1 MSPDQVDLRLLL
13 RRASEQLAAAGVESA
28 RHDASVLVSHVLQV
42 EPRDVVRLDTVTAE
56 QAEAIDDLVARR
68 CARVPLQH
76 LTGRAFFRH
85 LALDVGPG
93 VFVPRPETEVV
104 VGAVLDEVTDLLARG
119 VGRPR
124 VVDLCTGSGAI
135 AASVAVE
142 APTAQVAAVELSEDA
157 FAWAERNLRDLDVD
171 LRLGDAAEAF
181 RDLDGSVDV
190 VVSNPPYIPPDAV
203 IRDVEVRDH
212 DPALALWGG
221 GADGLDVMRAVV
233 SRASAL
239 LHPGGLLV
247 VEHADVQGPSVVALL
262 QGSGD
267 FVDVADHVDL
277 AGRDRF
283 TTARRRAGGSSP

>member
-42 EPRDVVRLDTVTAE
+42 EPRDVVRLDAVTAE

-85 LALDVGPG
+85 LALAVGPG

-119 VGRPR
+119 IGRPR

-157 FAWAERNLRDLDVD
+157 FAWAERNLRGLDVD

-203 IRDVEVRDH
+203 IRDAEVRDH

-283 TTARRRAGGSSP
+283 TTARRRAGGSGP